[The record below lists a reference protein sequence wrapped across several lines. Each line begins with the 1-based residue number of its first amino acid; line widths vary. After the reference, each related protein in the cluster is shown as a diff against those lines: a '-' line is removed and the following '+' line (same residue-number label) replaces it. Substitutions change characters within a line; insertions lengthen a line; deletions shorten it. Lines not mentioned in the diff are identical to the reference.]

1 MPKRWCVVIYHPQ
14 NVVVV
19 VVVKKKN
26 NRRKY
31 VRGPSEQGRQS
42 ADESQ
47 TPSEDEKAIGPIAR
61 HFAGVLHRPN
71 DGEIS
76 TNNTI
81 KKQNILE

>member
-19 VVVKKKN
+19 VKKKN
-26 NRRKY
+26 GRKY

-47 TPSEDEKAIGPIAR
+47 TPSEDEKAIGPIAC
-61 HFAGVLHRPN
+61 HFARVLHRPN

-76 TNNTI
+76 TKTTTI
-81 KKQNILE
+81 IKENIL